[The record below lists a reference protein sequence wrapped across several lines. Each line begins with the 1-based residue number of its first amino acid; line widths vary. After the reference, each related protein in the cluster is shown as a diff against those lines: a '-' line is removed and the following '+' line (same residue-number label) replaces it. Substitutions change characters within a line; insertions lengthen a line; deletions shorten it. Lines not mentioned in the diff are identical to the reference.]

1 VGTAYYK
8 SAIMDQQKNLFLLSL
23 LAIGFLS
30 LAWADNGDDDRIVGG
45 KEVKPNSVPWQ
56 VALVWVNTTI
66 PFCGG
71 TIVSATKIVTAAHC
85 LWEFGMSYK
94 KYLKVIVGEHDTLD
108 HTDNATI
115 HDVEL
120 VKEHPNYDPITN
132 EHDLAVV
139 TLAVPI
145 DLSDLA
151 KPACLP
157 TRTSRREFRKGLE
170 FVVSGWGR
178 LKTDGDQ
185 PNVLHSV
192 PVPYVRHKECKK
204 AYETLHR
211 NMMCAGNVEEGG
223 IDSCQGDSGG
233 PLTKHY
239 PKMDIT
245 RLVGV
250 VSWGVGCGL
259 KGFPGV
265 YTKVDKYVSWLKSV
279 GVFNTCAKPTRMTSK
294 TN

>member
-1 VGTAYYK
+1 VRTAYYK
-8 SAIMDQQKNLFLLSL
+8 SAIMDQQKNIFLLSL

-30 LAWADNGDDDRIVGG
+30 LAWADKGDDDRIVGG

-56 VALVWVNTTI
+56 VALAFGDATI

-71 TIVSATKIVTAAHC
+71 TITSGTKIVTAAHC
-85 LWEFGMSYK
+85 VVAALNAK
-94 KYLKVIVGEHDTLD
+94 NLKVIVGEHDTLD

-115 HDVEL
+115 HDVKNM
-120 VKEHPNYDPITN
+120 VVHPKYDLRTLEN
-132 EHDLAVV
+132 DLAVL

-145 DLSDLA
+145 DLSDVA

-157 TRTSRREFRKGLE
+157 TRTSRREFKAGLE
-170 FVVSGWGR
+170 FVVSGWGK
-178 LKTDGDQ
+178 LKFNGDQ

-192 PVPYVRHKECKK
+192 PVPHVTHKECKK
-204 AYETLHR
+204 AYNGSLHG

-239 PKMDIT
+239 PKLDRT
-245 RLVGV
+245 KLVGV

-259 KGFPGV
+259 KGNPGV
-265 YTKVDKYVSWLKSV
+265 YTRVDKYVSWLKSV
-279 GVFNTCAKPTRMTSK
+279 GVKNTCAKPTRMTSK

>member
-1 VGTAYYK
+1 
-8 SAIMDQQKNLFLLSL
+8 MDQQKNLFLLSL

-56 VALVWVNTTI
+56 VALVLGNAKI

-71 TIVSATKIVTAAHC
+71 TIASATKIVTAAHC
-85 LWEFGMSYK
+85 VVEYQEIAS
-94 KYLKVIVGEHDTLD
+94 YLKVIVGEHDTLD
-108 HTDNATI
+108 HMDNATI
-115 HDVEL
+115 HDVKSIAVHGEYN
-120 VKEHPNYDPITN
+120 KATHDN
-132 EHDLAVV
+132 DLAIL

-145 DLSDLA
+145 DLSDIA

-157 TRTSRREFRKGLE
+157 TWSGRMNLKVGEDL
-170 FVVSGWGR
+170 VVSGWGK
-178 LKTDGDQ
+178 LQSIGDQ

-192 PVPYVRHKECKK
+192 AVPYVSHKECKK
-204 AYETLHR
+204 IYDVITD
-211 NMMCAGNVEEGG
+211 NMMCAGNVKEGG

-233 PLTKHY
+233 PLTQYH
-239 PKMDIT
+239 PNRIM
-245 RLVGV
+245 LVGV

-259 KGFPGV
+259 QGNPGV
-265 YTKVDKYVSWLKSV
+265 YTRLDKYRSWLKRFCHSC
-279 GVFNTCAKPTRMTSK
+279 TCAKPKRKTSK